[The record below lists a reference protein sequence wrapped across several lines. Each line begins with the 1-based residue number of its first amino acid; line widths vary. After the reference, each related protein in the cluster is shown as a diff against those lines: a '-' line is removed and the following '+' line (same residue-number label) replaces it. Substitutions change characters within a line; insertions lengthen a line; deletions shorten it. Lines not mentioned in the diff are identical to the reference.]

1 MYCELLIHKRL
12 CYTTFM
18 LKVVLGR
25 ISLRMK
31 IQQLFYSATVQEIFY
46 YGSIIHTVY
55 TVSGWSK
62 YLMFITAAQLSYN
75 SSSEEVY
82 DTVL

>member
-1 MYCELLIHKRL
+1 M
-12 CYTTFM
+12 
-18 LKVVLGR
+18 
-25 ISLRMK
+25 
-31 IQQLFYSATVQEIFY
+31 AW
-46 YGSIIHTVY
+46 SIILIVIVRCRKLAVENILIFVALCDYENFSTAKISRFTVHTIY

-62 YLMFITAAQLSYN
+62 YLTFITAAQLSYN

>member
-1 MYCELLIHKRL
+1 MYCILLIHKRL

-31 IQQLFYSATVQEIFY
+31 IQQLFYSV
-46 YGSIIHTVY
+46 
-55 TVSGWSK
+55 
-62 YLMFITAAQLSYN
+62 
-75 SSSEEVY
+75 
-82 DTVL
+82 TVLQESFFTMEA